1 KSDLAQELLESAI
14 TAALQDDGEARKLQR
29 ALRSRGDAA
38 LLVRVLRSRLANAE
52 EPASRARLLADLADA
67 LDATDKADEALDLRL
82 QALQDDPGAAA
93 LQQAAAEQAARLGA
107 SQRYVDTVLGLV
119 DRARRKQEAG
129 LQADLLLRAGEI
141 VEREFGDH
149 RR

>member
-1 KSDLAQELLESAI
+1 
-14 TAALQDDGEARKLQR
+14 
-29 ALRSRGDAA
+29 RSRGDAA

-93 LQQAAAEQAARLGA
+93 LQQAAAGEAARLGA
-107 SQRYVDTVLGLV
+107 GQGDGDTVLGLV
-119 DRARRKQEAG
+119 DRARRTQEAG

-149 RR
+149 RRAGELYDRAEATGQRVVEAWM